1 MVAQT
6 LRVIKYCKSKPLSLE
21 NIALTNSSASSST
34 TLTPQFKNALLKID
48 TYIRD
53 LKVID
58 NQRVLNQLSHRIE
71 HRK

>member
-6 LRVIKYCKSKPLSLE
+6 LRVFKYCKSKPLNLE
-21 NIALTNSSASSST
+21 SITLTNVNQST
-34 TLTPQFKNALLKID
+34 TLTPQFKNSLLKID
-48 TYIRD
+48 SYIRD

-58 NQRVLNQLSHRIE
+58 NQKVLNQLSHRIE

>member
-21 NIALTNSSASSST
+21 NVTLTKTTST
-34 TLTPQFKNALLKID
+34 TLTPQFKEKLLKID

-58 NQRVLNQLSHRIE
+58 NQRILNQLSHRIE

>member
-6 LRVIKYCKSKPLSLE
+6 LRVFKYCKSKPLNLE
-21 NIALTNSSASSST
+21 HIVLANTST
-34 TLTPQFKNALLKID
+34 STALTPQFKSALLKID
-48 TYIRD
+48 SYIRD